1 MTNAMMHWKKKQVR
15 NICTLSF
22 LILVLSDEL
31 RYRRCL
37 SYMLTCSKLILK
49 AQLFSFDTLISHHNR
64 ETWQC
69 KDSLHVVGVLEQIV
83 NIKQVMYT
91 FQPLEQRLYTKDAF
105 GAEKRSQCKKAL
117 NSHS

>member
-1 MTNAMMHWKKKQVR
+1 MR

-31 RYRRCL
+31 RGL

-64 ETWQC
+64 ETWPC